1 MGLQWVEIFMRIWKF
16 GFSARAESDHHGNYS
31 LNIPYLSLFV
41 IIFQLKLVMSSLYC
55 CACVLYSD
63 ALFSSLT
70 IVWLHTERQCT
81 ALVEGNASV
90 LGYQHCTIGFSIGWC
105 NNAAST
111 FWWWE
116 YKHTKLVLIAHDF
129 VFLSESSVKHLPGC
143 IYIPE
148 RQKVAECV
156 LWMQNK
162 RSGMSSSF
170 FALLSVSPVLS
181 WLLPAAAVT
190 VWQYHHSIC
199 LGLNL
204 C

>member
-1 MGLQWVEIFMRIWKF
+1 
-16 GFSARAESDHHGNYS
+16 
-31 LNIPYLSLFV
+31 
-41 IIFQLKLVMSSLYC
+41 MSSLYC
-55 CACVLYSD
+55 CVCVLYSD

-70 IVWLHTERQCT
+70 IVWLHTERWCT
-81 ALVEGNASV
+81 ALGDWASVEGNASV
-90 LGYQHCTIGFSIGWC
+90 LGYYDCTIGFSIGWC

-116 YKHTKLVLIAHDF
+116 YKHTKLVLIVHDC
-129 VFLSESSVKHLPGC
+129 VFLSRSSIKHLPSC

-148 RQKVAECV
+148 RQKVAECA

-170 FALLSVSPVLS
+170 CALLSVSPVLS

-190 VWQYHHSIC
+190 VWQQYHHSIC
-199 LGLNL
+199 LGLNR